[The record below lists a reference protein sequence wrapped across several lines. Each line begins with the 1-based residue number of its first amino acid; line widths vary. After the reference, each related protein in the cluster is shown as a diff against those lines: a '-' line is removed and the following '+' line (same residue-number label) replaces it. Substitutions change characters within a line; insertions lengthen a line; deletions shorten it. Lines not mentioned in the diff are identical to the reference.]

1 MDIYTFLSAT
11 SLFSALEPVTVQR
24 LAARCRMETYPEGA
38 TLFVAGDPG
47 DEMFVVVSG
56 SVKVLVPSEDGDITL
71 ATFSHGDTF
80 GELALLEVGGR
91 RSATAV
97 AIEPSDLLVVARHN
111 FDTVLRSSPDFL
123 YRQLCKVAMRLRRT
137 NQLVSPQAS
146 IDVYD
151 RTRSA
156 HQEAL
161 GHDVTLVG
169 YGRYGTLHI
178 GPKYATNSTLWNMAA
193 IVDPL
198 LTRPQYHVSR
208 LGLTR
213 PDVPIFATFDDWR
226 HEYFSKRTMRRKRS
240 MW

>member
-1 MDIYTFLSAT
+1 MDICTFLSAT

-137 NQLVSPQAS
+137 NRLCLRRPVLTSTIVRVAPTK
-146 IDVYD
+146 
-151 RTRSA
+151 RRSDMTS
-156 HQEAL
+156 L
-161 GHDVTLVG
+161 
-169 YGRYGTLHI
+169 
-178 GPKYATNSTLWNMAA
+178 S
-193 IVDPL
+193 
-198 LTRPQYHVSR
+198 
-208 LGLTR
+208 
-213 PDVPIFATFDDWR
+213 
-226 HEYFSKRTMRRKRS
+226 
-240 MW
+240 